1 MRGAFGRTRNGRFRG
16 KLSSTHTSLTIGRD
30 PEAEPLDTNH
40 LTEKNPEYPR
50 SITEWTLYL
59 GFRQADATTATMIW

>member
-1 MRGAFGRTRNGRFRG
+1 MAASGESFPQHIYRSPSAV
-16 KLSSTHTSLTIGRD
+16 
-30 PEAEPLDTNH
+30 PEAEPLDANR